1 MKTIKYLGLPT
12 PYSLP
17 IQSKAVNLE
26 GNPGT
31 PPSFKFSSRLVFVGK
46 IFLMDSSNQTSIPA
60 NPNRQRISF
69 LILLKRISSPL
80 TLKFKLSLPKFC
92 ECLLFVRENLVK
104 PAMIP
109 SQSIKH
115 IIYIGQRQKNQSVC
129 QQYVQKVFSSYSS
142 KTGNHSSLSAGGYNS
157 SWPVSLRHALTPPFF
172 G

>member
-1 MKTIKYLGLPT
+1 MKTIIYLGLPT

-26 GNPGT
+26 GNSGT
-31 PPSFKFSSRLVFVGK
+31 PPSFLQVKFFLWTHPTRLQYLPIQIGREFPFLYYSNGFRPLSHCLNFV
-46 IFLMDSSNQTSIPA
+46 
-60 NPNRQRISF
+60 
-69 LILLKRISSPL
+69 
-80 TLKFKLSLPKFC
+80 

-115 IIYIGQRQKNQSVC
+115 IIHIGQRQKNQSVC
-129 QQYVQKVFSSYSS
+129 QQYVQKVFSSCSS

-157 SWPVSLRHALTPPFF
+157 SWPVSLRHALTLPLY